1 MLGKR
6 KAQRDLFDVGN
17 VFPIALDPASFYGP
31 LARAADQLFRDED
44 FAPCYADGI
53 GRPSTPPSL
62 LALLTLMHHECGCSD
77 LEAVERAGYD
87 LRWAAVLRRAA
98 GTPLCAKSTFQL
110 FRAHLILHDGVR
122 TVFEQS
128 IAEARRAGLL
138 KRGPL
143 TVALDTKPILGRGAV
158 EDTYNLLATG
168 IQQLVRALAAGAG
181 QEPAEWAAV
190 HDLAR
195 YFAPSVKGSADL
207 DWSDPEQRRQFL
219 AEIVTDAR
227 RLLRLAGNAPAGAAG
242 APVREAAALLGQL
255 LLQDVV
261 ETTGTDGT
269 PQARI
274 KEGTAPERIPSVTD
288 PEQRHGRK
296 SQSKRFTGHKTSVAV
311 AVDSQLILDA
321 TVLSGSAGD
330 ASEALAQVERVEATT
345 GQTVEKSL
353 GDCAYGGAETRQAFA
368 DAGRELVAKVPQP
381 SENGGLFPKH
391 AFVIDLEAETVTC
404 PGGQTTA
411 RFTPEKDGGKT
422 FHFGAACRECPLRA
436 HCTTATGGRTVAV
449 HAQEARLRAAR
460 VFQAT
465 PAGRAQLRARV
476 VAEHRLAR
484 LGQLGAGQARYRGRA
499 KSRFQLLILATIAN
513 LRWTWNWQARQQA
526 AASDRAGTTASAGTA
541 GGATAGAPA
550 ETAAGGTSGGL
561 QGGPAAGAG
570 PVGAVFAAGG
580 GQHRGLA
587 SWSRWL
593 ALPHPLA
600 LARACRAS
608 NAAFRPCF

>member
-17 VFPIALDPASFYGP
+17 VFPVALDPQSFHGQ
-31 LARAADQLFRDED
+31 LATAADRLFRDED
-44 FAPCYADGI
+44 FAAFYAERL
-53 GRPSTPPSL
+53 GRFSTPPSL
-62 LALLTLMHHECGCSD
+62 LALMTLMHSHGDCSD
-77 LEAVERAGYD
+77 QEAVERTAYD

-98 GTPLCAKSTFQL
+98 GEPLCVKSTFQL

-122 TVFEQS
+122 QVFEPS

-138 KRGPL
+138 KRGAL

-181 QEPAEWAAV
+181 QPAAEWAAA

-195 YFAPSVKGSADL
+195 YFAASVKGSADL
-207 DWSDPEQRRQFL
+207 DWSDPEQRHQFL

-227 RLLRLAGNAPAGAAG
+227 RLRRAAGSAPVGETGAA
-242 APVREAAALLGQL
+242 VREAAALLGQL

-261 ETTGTDGT
+261 ETAGTDGT
-269 PQARI
+269 PQAAI
-274 KEGTAPERIPSVTD
+274 KAGTAPERIPSATD

-296 SQSKRFTGHKTSVAV
+296 SQSKRFTGHKASVAV
-311 AVDSQLILDA
+311 DVESQLILDA
-321 TVLSGSAGD
+321 TVLAGSAGE
-330 ASEALAQVERVEATT
+330 ASEALAQVERVEVAT
-345 GQTVEKSL
+345 GQAVEKSL
-353 GDCAYGGAETRQAFA
+353 GDCTYGGGETRQAFA
-368 DAGRELVAKVPQP
+368 EAGRELVAKVPQA

-391 AFVIDLEAETVTC
+391 AFVIDLEAQTVTC
-404 PGGQTTA
+404 PGGQSTG
-411 RFTPEKDGGKT
+411 RFTPDQDGGKT
-422 FHFGAACRECPLRA
+422 FHFGAACRGCPLRA
-436 HCTTATGGRTVAV
+436 HCTTAAGGRTVAV
-449 HAQEARLRAAR
+449 HAQEALLREAR
-460 VFQAT
+460 AFQAT

-484 LGQLGAGQARYRGRA
+484 LGQLGAGQARYRGRQ

-513 LRWTWNWQARQQA
+513 LRWTWNWQERQRA
-526 AASDRAGTTASAGTA
+526 AASDPAGPTASAGTA
-541 GGATAGAPA
+541 SGATAGAPA
-550 ETAAGGTSGGL
+550 ETAAREASGGT
-561 QGGPAAGAG
+561 QGGRAAGER

-580 GQHRGLA
+580 GRNPAVA

-593 ALPHPLA
+593 ALLRSRT
-600 LARACRAS
+600 LARALAAS
-608 NAAFRPCF
+608 NATFRPCF